1 MIIHGQFYDGIVG
14 KPDLDDALEH
24 YGVKGMKWR
33 RRRKARERFQTLKK
47 KLGLKKSADQISKE
61 YDKWEPKT
69 KEERMAYVSSR
80 ASQSQDEFN
89 SRDDIGSGI
98 YKNSKGYMVT
108 INPEESGSYD
118 PKRKKKK

>member
-24 YGVKGMKWR
+24 YGIKGMKWKI
-33 RRRKARERFQTLKK
+33 RRKAREKIQTLKK
-47 KLGLKKSADQISKE
+47 KLSKKSSEQVSKE

-80 ASQSQDEFN
+80 ASQSQAEIN
-89 SRDDIGSGI
+89 SRDDVGSGT
-98 YKNSKGYMVT
+98 YKNSKGYN
-108 INPEESGSYD
+108 ISIKPEESNSY
-118 PKRKKKK
+118 RVKKKKK